1 MGSLAPEGSFIRH
14 TACLKDVFEAVLHVR
29 PFDSE
34 KEGRTPFLLRPENPS
49 FISIVD
55 EFGFLLFIEKLK
67 INNEKRH
74 CSKNGPSSSKQALS
88 PQKKLQ
94 GFRSKK
100 KPFALTKQLLS
111 VLISFTVYAF
121 FEYSS
126 VFIHFIK
133 RNQPYIIL
141 FRLFDQAIRKSA
153 F

>member
-14 TACLKDVFEAVLHVR
+14 AACLKDVFEAVLHAR

-34 KEGRTPFLLRPENPS
+34 KEGRTPFLLKPENPS
-49 FISIVD
+49 FIPIVD
-55 EFGFLLFIEKLK
+55 GFGFLLFIEKLK

-74 CSKNGPSSSKQALS
+74 CSKNGPSSSKQAL

-100 KPFALTKQLLS
+100 KPFAFNEAASFSPNFLYGLS
-111 VLISFTVYAF
+111 I

-133 RNQPYIIL
+133 RNQPHIIL

>member
-1 MGSLAPEGSFIRH
+1 M
-14 TACLKDVFEAVLHVR
+14 
-29 PFDSE
+29 
-34 KEGRTPFLLRPENPS
+34 
-49 FISIVD
+49 
-55 EFGFLLFIEKLK
+55 
-67 INNEKRH
+67 
-74 CSKNGPSSSKQALS
+74 KNGIAVKMDPQVPSKPS

-111 VLISFTVYAF
+111 AQIFFTVQAF

-126 VFIHFIK
+126 IFIHFIK